1 MSTPKQS
8 TIVVASTP
16 GHIVFGNLPH
26 DSRVSVVTLD
36 GRTIVSTTASD
47 TFTLDRSSLTHGIYI
62 VKINNFTTKISL

>member
-1 MSTPKQS
+1 M
-8 TIVVASTP
+8 
-16 GHIVFGNLPH
+16 FGNLPH